1 MFGLQLRVVSAWLS
15 STILMKFQKIFFKEK
30 NKIFVDIKLS
40 QEAQCDHLIKSVV
53 KIILDISPN

>member
-1 MFGLQLRVVSAWLS
+1 
-15 STILMKFQKIFFKEK
+15 MKFQKIFFKEK